1 MTESNGKKPKRKGL
15 RLSLFGLALN
25 LGGIAFAFLPFIVG
39 LAIET
44 FTDTNATALGFLGLL
59 TIPIGIVAS
68 LIGLGNMMFGVGKIL
83 SQRFP
88 SSEHSSELRAKLDT
102 ERSIAVALLIV
113 PMFLTQPL
121 AAFVLGRMVIGNGA
135 EYPTIT
141 AFGAAIGIAAVLS
154 IVFAIKSRKLKVA
167 ILMSALNTAA
177 IAVMFVFADSLT
189 NYFRNFS

>member
-1 MTESNGKKPKRKGL
+1 MTESIAKKPKRKGL

-39 LAIET
+39 LAIEAL
-44 FTDTNATALGFLGLL
+44 TDTNATALGFFGLL
-59 TIPIGIVAS
+59 TIPVGIIAS
-68 LIGLGNMMFGVGKIL
+68 LIGLGNMMFGVGQIL
-83 SQRFP
+83 SQKFP
-88 SSEHSSELRAKLDT
+88 SSEHSAELRTKLDT
-102 ERSIAVALLIV
+102 ERSIALALLMV

-135 EYPTIT
+135 EYPTII

-167 ILMSALNTAA
+167 TLMSALNTAA
-177 IAVMFVFADSLT
+177 IAVMFVVADSLT

>member
-1 MTESNGKKPKRKGL
+1 MTQSNEKKPKRKGL

-39 LAIET
+39 FALET
-44 FTDTNATALGFLGLL
+44 FTNTNATALGFFGIL
-59 TIPIGIVAS
+59 TIPVGIVGS
-68 LIGLGNMMFGVGKIL
+68 LIGLGNMMFGVGQIL
-83 SQRFP
+83 SQKFP
-88 SSEHSSELRAKLDT
+88 SSEHSSELRAKLDA

-121 AAFVLGRMVIGNGA
+121 AAFVLGRMIIGNGA

-141 AFGAAIGIAAVLS
+141 AFSAAIGIAAVLS
-154 IVFAIKSRKLKVA
+154 ILFAIKSRKLKIA
-167 ILMSALNTAA
+167 ITMSIINTAA

-189 NYFRNFS
+189 TYFRNFS

>member
-39 LAIET
+39 LAIEAL
-44 FTDTNATALGFLGLL
+44 TDTNATALGFFGLL
-59 TIPIGIVAS
+59 TIPVGIIAS
-68 LIGLGNMMFGVGKIL
+68 LIGLGNMMFGVGQIL
-83 SQRFP
+83 SQKFP
-88 SSEHSSELRAKLDT
+88 SSEQSSELRAKLDT
-102 ERSIAVALLIV
+102 ERSIALALLMV

-167 ILMSALNTAA
+167 TLMSALNTAA
-177 IAVMFVFADSLT
+177 ISVMFVVADSLT